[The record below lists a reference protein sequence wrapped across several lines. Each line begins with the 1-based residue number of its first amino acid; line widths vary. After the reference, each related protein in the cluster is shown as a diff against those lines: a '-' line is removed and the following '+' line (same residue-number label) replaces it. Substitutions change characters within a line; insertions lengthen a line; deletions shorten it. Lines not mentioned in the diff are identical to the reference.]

1 MSPTGAP
8 TRREKNKEEIIMKK
22 IVSLVLALMLCMAL
36 LAPAMA
42 EDFTIVVNLKTL
54 SSEYWQTVKSGID
67 QAAEELGITID
78 VQGPPAESD
87 IQGQV
92 NQIETQLAGAPDA
105 IIIAPD
111 DNDAVV
117 GVLESTGYQG
127 IVVFCDTTNTYEN
140 QTSFVGTS
148 NDEAAYGGGV
158 YGVALN
164 GADTKA
170 LIIYGQEGDNTSN
183 LRKSGY
189 EKALEE
195 AGVEPV
201 AEMSG
206 NNNTADSKS
215 VMEAQLIANEDIN
228 LVLCHNDDSA
238 LGAIEAI
245 KEAGKEG
252 IAVIGFDGN
261 TSALES
267 IAAGEM
273 KATIAQQPAVMGYLS
288 VMTAVSA
295 LKGEEVDKVVS
306 VPTVV
311 IDAENVGEYLK

>member
-1 MSPTGAP
+1 
-8 TRREKNKEEIIMKK
+8 MKK
-22 IVSLVLALMLCMAL
+22 ILSLALALMLCAM
-36 LAPAMA
+36 LAVPAMA
-42 EDFTIVVNLKTL
+42 ESDFTIVVNLKTL

-67 QAAEELGITID
+67 KAAEELGLTID

-87 IQGQV
+87 IAGQV

-127 IVVFCDTTNTYEN
+127 IVVFCDTTNTFEN

-148 NDEAAYGGGV
+148 NDEAAYGGGQ
-158 YGVALN
+158 YGVAIN

-189 EKALEE
+189 EKALAE

-206 NNNTADSKS
+206 NNNTADSKN
-215 VMEAQLIANEDIN
+215 VMEGQLIANPDIN

-238 LGAIEAI
+238 LGVLEAI

-252 IAVIGFDGN
+252 ITVIGFDGN

-273 KATIAQQPAVMGYLS
+273 TATIAQQPAEMGYLS
-288 VMTAVSA
+288 VMTAVAA
-295 LKGEEVDKVVS
+295 LKGETVEKVVS

-311 IDAENVGEYLK
+311 IDASTVADYLN

>member
-1 MSPTGAP
+1 
-8 TRREKNKEEIIMKK
+8 MKK
-22 IVSLVLALMLCMAL
+22 ILSVVLALMLVAM
-36 LAPAMA
+36 LAVPAMA
-42 EDFTIVVNLKTL
+42 EADFTIVVNLKTL
-54 SSEYWQTVKSGID
+54 SSEYWQTVKAGID
-67 QAAEELGITID
+67 RAAEELGMTID

-92 NQIETQLAGAPDA
+92 NQIETQLSGAPDA

-127 IVVFCDTTNTYEN
+127 IVVFCDTTNTFEN
-140 QTSFVGTS
+140 QTAFVGTS

-158 YGVALN
+158 YGVAIN
-164 GADTKA
+164 GTDTKA

-206 NNNTADSKS
+206 NNNTADSKN

-245 KEAGKEG
+245 KEAGAEG
-252 IAVIGFDGN
+252 ISVIGFDGN

-273 KATIAQQPAVMGYLS
+273 KATIAQQPAEMGYLS
-288 VMTAVSA
+288 VMTAVAA
-295 LKGEEVDKVVS
+295 LKGETVDKVVS

-311 IDAENVGEYLK
+311 IDAENVADYLK

>member
-1 MSPTGAP
+1 
-8 TRREKNKEEIIMKK
+8 MKK
-22 IVSLVLALMLCMAL
+22 FLSLALVLVLCAMMAV
-36 LAPAMA
+36 PAMA
-42 EDFTIVVNLKTL
+42 EGDFTIVVNLKTL

-67 QAAEELGITID
+67 KAAEELGMTID

-87 IQGQV
+87 IAGQV

-127 IVVFCDTTNTYEN
+127 IVVFCDTTNTFEN

-148 NDEAAYGGGV
+148 NDEAAYGGGQ
-158 YGVALN
+158 YGVAIN
-164 GADTKA
+164 GENTKA

-183 LRKSGY
+183 LRKAGY
-189 EKALEE
+189 EKALAE
-195 AGVEPV
+195 AGLEPV

-206 NNNTADSKS
+206 NNNTADSKN
-215 VMEAQLIANEDIN
+215 VMEGQLIANPDIN

-238 LGAIEAI
+238 LGVLEAV

-252 IAVIGFDGN
+252 ITVIGFDGN

-273 KATIAQQPAVMGYLS
+273 TATIAQQPAEMGYLS
-288 VMTAVSA
+288 VMTAVAA
-295 LKGEEVDKVVS
+295 LKGEAVEKVVS

-311 IDAENVGEYLK
+311 IDASTVADYLQ

>member
-1 MSPTGAP
+1 
-8 TRREKNKEEIIMKK
+8 
-22 IVSLVLALMLCMAL
+22 
-36 LAPAMA
+36 
-42 EDFTIVVNLKTL
+42 
-54 SSEYWQTVKSGID
+54 
-67 QAAEELGITID
+67 
-78 VQGPPAESD
+78 
-87 IQGQV
+87 V

-117 GVLESTGYQG
+117 GVLESSGYEG
-127 IVVFCDTTNTYEN
+127 IVIFCDTTNTYEN

-158 YGVALN
+158 YGVNIN
-164 GADTKA
+164 GEATKA

-189 EKALEE
+189 EKALSE
-195 AGVEPV
+195 AGLEPV

-206 NNNTADSKS
+206 NNNTADSKT
-215 VMEAQLIANEDIN
+215 VMEGQLISNPDIN

-245 KEAGKEG
+245 KEAGVEG
-252 IAVIGFDGN
+252 ISVIGFDGN
-261 TSALES
+261 VSALES
-267 IAAGEM
+267 ISAGEM
-273 KATIAQQPAVMGYLS
+273 KATIAQQPAEMGYLS

-295 LKGEEVDKVVS
+295 LKGETVEKVIS

-311 IDAENVGEYLK
+311 IDAETVADYLE

>member
-1 MSPTGAP
+1 
-8 TRREKNKEEIIMKK
+8 MKK
-22 IVSLVLALMLCMAL
+22 IVSIVLALMLCLAM

-67 QAAEELGITID
+67 KAAEELGLTID

-92 NQIETQLAGAPDA
+92 NQIETQLTGKPDA

-127 IVVFCDTTNTYEN
+127 IVVFCDTTNTFEN
-140 QTSFVGTS
+140 QTAFVGTS

-158 YGVALN
+158 YGAAIN

-206 NNNTADSKS
+206 NNNTADSKN

-238 LGAIEAI
+238 LGALEAI

-267 IAAGEM
+267 IAAGEL
-273 KATIAQQPAVMGYLS
+273 KATIAQQPAEMGYLS
-288 VMTAVSA
+288 VMTAVAA
-295 LKGEEVDKVVS
+295 LKGETVEKVVS

-311 IDAENVGEYLK
+311 IDAENVAEHLQ

>member
-1 MSPTGAP
+1 
-8 TRREKNKEEIIMKK
+8 MKK
-22 IVSLVLALMLCMAL
+22 LMSLVLALVLCTAL
-36 LAPAMA
+36 FVPAMA
-42 EDFTIVVNLKTL
+42 EADFTIVVNLKTL

-67 QAAEELGITID
+67 RAAEELGITID

-92 NQIETQLAGAPDA
+92 NQIETQLGGAPDA

-140 QTSFVGTS
+140 QTAFVGTS

-158 YGVALN
+158 YGVAIN
-164 GADTKA
+164 GEATKA

-189 EKALEE
+189 EKALSE
-195 AGVEPV
+195 AGLEPV

-215 VMEAQLIANEDIN
+215 VMEAQLIANPDIN

-238 LGAIEAI
+238 LGALEAI
-245 KEAGKEG
+245 KEAGAEG
-252 IAVIGFDGN
+252 ISVIGFDGN

-267 IAAGEM
+267 IAAGEL
-273 KATIAQQPAVMGYLS
+273 KATIAQQPAEMGYLS
-288 VMTAVSA
+288 VMTAIAA
-295 LKGEEVDKVVS
+295 LKGETVEKVIS

-311 IDAENVGEYLK
+311 IDAENVADYLK

>member
-1 MSPTGAP
+1 
-8 TRREKNKEEIIMKK
+8 MKK
-22 IVSLVLALMLCMAL
+22 ILSLALAVMLCAML
-36 LAPAMA
+36 VVPAMA
-42 EDFTIVVNLKTL
+42 EDFTVVVNLKTL

-67 QAAEELGITID
+67 KAAEELGMTID

-92 NQIETQLAGAPDA
+92 NQIETQLGGAPDA

-117 GVLESTGYQG
+117 GVLEGYEG

-158 YGVALN
+158 YGVAIN
-164 GADTKA
+164 GENTKA

-189 EKALEE
+189 EKALAE
-195 AGVEPV
+195 AGLEPV

-206 NNNTADSKS
+206 NNNTADSKA
-215 VMEAQLIANEDIN
+215 VMEAQLIANPDIN

-238 LGAIEAI
+238 LGALEAI
-245 KEAGKEG
+245 KEAGVEG
-252 IAVIGFDGN
+252 ISVIGFDGN

-267 IAAGEM
+267 IAAGEL
-273 KATIAQQPAVMGYLS
+273 KATIAQQPAEMGYLS
-288 VMTAVSA
+288 VMTAIAA
-295 LKGEEVDKVVS
+295 LKGETVEKVVS

-311 IDAENVGEYLK
+311 IDGENVAEYLK

>member
-1 MSPTGAP
+1 
-8 TRREKNKEEIIMKK
+8 MKK
-22 IVSLVLALMLCMAL
+22 ILSVVLALMLLAMMAV
-36 LAPAMA
+36 PAMA

-67 QAAEELGITID
+67 KAAEELGLTID

-92 NQIETQLAGAPDA
+92 NQIETQLTGNPDA

-127 IVVFCDTTNTYEN
+127 IVVFCDTTNTFEN
-140 QTSFVGTS
+140 QTAFVGTS

-158 YGVALN
+158 YGAAIN

-195 AGVEPV
+195 AGLTPV

-206 NNNTADSKS
+206 NNNTADSKN
-215 VMEAQLIANEDIN
+215 VMEAQLISNPDIN

-238 LGAIEAI
+238 LGALEAI

-267 IAAGEM
+267 IAAGEL
-273 KATIAQQPAVMGYLS
+273 KATIAQQPAEMGYLS
-288 VMTAVSA
+288 VMTAVAA
-295 LKGEEVDKVVS
+295 LKGETVEKVVS

-311 IDAENVGEYLK
+311 IDAENVAEHLQ

>member
-1 MSPTGAP
+1 
-8 TRREKNKEEIIMKK
+8 MKK
-22 IVSLVLALMLCMAL
+22 ILSLALVLMLCAML
-36 LAPAMA
+36 VMPAMA
-42 EDFTIVVNLKTL
+42 EDYTIVVNLKTL

-67 QAAEELGITID
+67 KAAEELGITID

-87 IQGQV
+87 IAGQV

-105 IIIAPD
+105 IVIAPD

-158 YGVALN
+158 YGVAIN
-164 GADTKA
+164 GENTKA

-183 LRKSGY
+183 LRKAGY

-195 AGVEPV
+195 AGLAPV

-206 NNNTADSKS
+206 NNNTADSKN
-215 VMEAQLIANEDIN
+215 VMEGQLIANPEIN

-238 LGAIEAI
+238 LGALEAI

-252 IAVIGFDGN
+252 ITVIGFDGN

-267 IAAGEM
+267 IAAGDM
-273 KATIAQQPAVMGYLS
+273 TATIAQQPAEMGYLS
-288 VMTAVSA
+288 VMTAIAA
-295 LKGEEVDKVVS
+295 LKGETVEKVVS

-311 IDAENVGEYLK
+311 IDASTVADYLQ

>member
-1 MSPTGAP
+1 
-8 TRREKNKEEIIMKK
+8 MKK
-22 IVSLVLALMLCMAL
+22 ILSLVLVAMMCAMLAV
-36 LAPAMA
+36 PAMA
-42 EDFTIVVNLKTL
+42 EADYTIVVNLKTL
-54 SSEYWQTVKSGID
+54 SSEYWQTVKAGID
-67 QAAEELGITID
+67 RAAEELGITID

-140 QTSFVGTS
+140 QTAFVGTS

-158 YGVALN
+158 YGVGIN
-164 GADTKA
+164 GDATKA

-195 AGVEPV
+195 AGVAAV

-215 VMEAQLIANEDIN
+215 VMEAQLIANPDIN

-238 LGAIEAI
+238 LGALEAI
-245 KEAGKEG
+245 KEAKAEG
-252 IAVIGFDGN
+252 ITVIGFDGN

-267 IAAGEM
+267 IAAGELA
-273 KATIAQQPAVMGYLS
+273 ATIAQQPEEMGYLS
-288 VMTAVSA
+288 VMTALSA
-295 LKGEEVDKVVS
+295 LKGEEVEKVIS

-311 IDAENVGEYLK
+311 IDASTVADYLK

>member
-1 MSPTGAP
+1 
-8 TRREKNKEEIIMKK
+8 MKK
-22 IVSLVLALMLCMAL
+22 IASIVLALMLV
-36 LAPAMA
+36 LAMSIPAMA
-42 EDFTIVVNLKTL
+42 EADYTIVVNLKTL

-67 QAAEELGITID
+67 KAAEELGITID

-87 IQGQV
+87 IAGQV

-117 GVLESTGYQG
+117 GVLESSGYEG
-127 IVVFCDTTNTYEN
+127 IVIFCDTTNTYEN

-158 YGVALN
+158 YGVNIN
-164 GADTKA
+164 GEATKA

-189 EKALEE
+189 EKALSE
-195 AGVEPV
+195 AGLEPV

-206 NNNTADSKS
+206 NNNTADSKT
-215 VMEAQLIANEDIN
+215 VMEGQLISNPDIN

-245 KEAGKEG
+245 KEAGVEG
-252 IAVIGFDGN
+252 ISVIGFDGN
-261 TSALES
+261 VSALES
-267 IAAGEM
+267 ISAGEM
-273 KATIAQQPAVMGYLS
+273 KATIAQQPAEMGYLS

-295 LKGEEVDKVVS
+295 LKGETVEKVIS

-311 IDAENVGEYLK
+311 IDAETVADYLE

>member
-8 TRREKNKEEIIMKK
+8 TRREKNKAEIIMKK

-92 NQIETQLAGAPDA
+92 NQIETQLAGNPDA

-215 VMEAQLIANEDIN
+215 VMEAQLLANEDIN

>member
-1 MSPTGAP
+1 
-8 TRREKNKEEIIMKK
+8 MKK
-22 IVSLVLALMLCMAL
+22 ILSLVLVAMMCAMLAV
-36 LAPAMA
+36 PAMA
-42 EDFTIVVNLKTL
+42 EADYTIVVNLKTL
-54 SSEYWQTVKSGID
+54 SSEYWQTVKAGID
-67 QAAEELGITID
+67 RAAEELGITID

-140 QTSFVGTS
+140 QTAFVGTS

-158 YGVALN
+158 YGVGIN
-164 GADTKA
+164 GDATKA

-195 AGVEPV
+195 AGVAAV

-215 VMEAQLIANEDIN
+215 VMEAQLIANPDIN

-238 LGAIEAI
+238 LGALEAI
-245 KEAGKEG
+245 KEAKAEG
-252 IAVIGFDGN
+252 ITVIGFDGN

-267 IAAGEM
+267 IAAGELS
-273 KATIAQQPAVMGYLS
+273 ATIAQQPEEMGYLS
-288 VMTAVSA
+288 VMTTLSA
-295 LKGEEVDKVVS
+295 LKGEEVEKIIS

-311 IDAENVGEYLK
+311 IDGSTVADYLQ

>member
-1 MSPTGAP
+1 
-8 TRREKNKEEIIMKK
+8 MKK
-22 IVSLVLALMLCMAL
+22 ILSLALAVMLCAML
-36 LAPAMA
+36 VVPAMA
-42 EDFTIVVNLKTL
+42 DDFTVVVNLKTL

-67 QAAEELGITID
+67 KAAEELGMTID

-92 NQIETQLAGAPDA
+92 NQIETQLGGAPDA

-117 GVLESTGYQG
+117 GVLEGYEG
-127 IVVFCDTTNTYEN
+127 IVVFCDTTNTFEN
-140 QTSFVGTS
+140 QTAFVGTS

-158 YGVALN
+158 YGVAIN

-189 EKALEE
+189 EKALAE
-195 AGVEPV
+195 AGLEPV

-206 NNNTADSKS
+206 NNNTADSKA
-215 VMEAQLIANEDIN
+215 VMEAQLIANPDIN

-238 LGAIEAI
+238 LGALEAI
-245 KEAGKEG
+245 KEAGVEG
-252 IAVIGFDGN
+252 ISVIGFDGN

-267 IAAGEM
+267 IAAGEL
-273 KATIAQQPAVMGYLS
+273 KATIAQQPAEMGYLS
-288 VMTAVSA
+288 VMTAIAA
-295 LKGEEVDKVVS
+295 LKGETVEKVVS

-311 IDAENVGEYLK
+311 IDAENVADYLK

>member
-1 MSPTGAP
+1 M
-8 TRREKNKEEIIMKK
+8 RK
-22 IVSLVLALMLCMAL
+22 IVALAVALVLCL
-36 LAPAMA
+36 AMA
-42 EDFTIVVNLKTL
+42 IPALAEADYTIVVNLKTL

-67 QAAEELGITID
+67 KAAEELGITID

-87 IQGQV
+87 IAGQV
-92 NQIETQLAGAPDA
+92 NQIETQLGGNPDA

-117 GVLESTGYQG
+117 GVLEGYEG

-140 QTSFVGTS
+140 QTAFVGTS
-148 NDEAAYGGGV
+148 NEEAAYSGGV
-158 YGVALN
+158 YGIAIN
-164 GADTKA
+164 GEETKA

-206 NNNTADSKS
+206 NNNTADSKN
-215 VMEAQLIANEDIN
+215 VMEAQLISNPDIN

-238 LGAIEAI
+238 LGALEAI

-267 IAAGEM
+267 IAAGEL
-273 KATIAQQPAVMGYLS
+273 KATIAQQPAEMGYLS
-288 VMTAVSA
+288 VMTAVAA
-295 LKGEEVDKVVS
+295 LKGETVEKVVS

-311 IDAENVGEYLK
+311 IDAENVAEHLQ

>member
-1 MSPTGAP
+1 
-8 TRREKNKEEIIMKK
+8 MKK
-22 IVSLVLALMLCMAL
+22 ILSVVLALMLVAM
-36 LAPAMA
+36 LAVPAMA
-42 EDFTIVVNLKTL
+42 EADYTIVVNLKTL
-54 SSEYWQTVKSGID
+54 SSEYWQTVKAGID
-67 QAAEELGITID
+67 RAAEELGMTID

-92 NQIETQLAGAPDA
+92 NQIETQLSGAPDA

-127 IVVFCDTTNTYEN
+127 VVVFCDTTNTFEN
-140 QTSFVGTS
+140 QTAFVGTS

-158 YGVALN
+158 YGVAIN

-195 AGVEPV
+195 AGLTAVE
-201 AEMSG
+201 EMSG
-206 NNNTADSKS
+206 NNNTADSKA
-215 VMEAQLIANEDIN
+215 VMEAQLISHPEIN

-238 LGAIEAI
+238 LGALEAI
-245 KEAGKEG
+245 KEAGAEG
-252 IAVIGFDGN
+252 ISVIGFDGN
-261 TSALES
+261 ASAKES
-267 IAAGEM
+267 IAAGELT
-273 KATIAQQPAVMGYLS
+273 ATIAQQPEEMGYLS
-288 VMTAVSA
+288 VMTALSA
-295 LKGEEVDKVVS
+295 LKGETVEKVIS

-311 IDAENVGEYLK
+311 IDASNVAEN

>member
-1 MSPTGAP
+1 
-8 TRREKNKEEIIMKK
+8 MKK
-22 IVSLVLALMLCMAL
+22 ILSLVLVMMLCAML
-36 LAPAMA
+36 VVPAMA
-42 EDFTIVVNLKTL
+42 EADFTIVVNLKTL

-67 QAAEELGITID
+67 KAAEELGMTID

-92 NQIETQLAGAPDA
+92 NQIETQLGGAPDA

-117 GVLESTGYQG
+117 GVLEGYEG
-127 IVVFCDTTNTYEN
+127 IVVFCDTTNTFEN

-158 YGVALN
+158 YGVAIN

-183 LRKSGY
+183 LRKAGY
-189 EKALEE
+189 EKALAE
-195 AGVEPV
+195 AGLEPV
-201 AEMSG
+201 EEMSG
-206 NNNTADSKS
+206 NNNTADSKA
-215 VMEAQLIANEDIN
+215 VMEAQLIANPDIN

-238 LGAIEAI
+238 LGALEAI
-245 KEAGKEG
+245 KEAGVEG
-252 IAVIGFDGN
+252 ISVIGFDGN

-273 KATIAQQPAVMGYLS
+273 KATIAQQPAEMGYLS
-288 VMTAVSA
+288 VMTAIAA
-295 LKGEEVDKVVS
+295 LKGEEVEKVVS

-311 IDAENVGEYLK
+311 IDAKNVGDYLN

>member
-1 MSPTGAP
+1 
-8 TRREKNKEEIIMKK
+8 MKK
-22 IVSLVLALMLCMAL
+22 ILSLVLAMMLCAML
-36 LAPAMA
+36 VVPAMA
-42 EDFTIVVNLKTL
+42 EDFTVVVNLKTL

-67 QAAEELGITID
+67 KAAEELGMTID

-92 NQIETQLAGAPDA
+92 NQIETQLAGAPNA

-117 GVLESTGYQG
+117 GVLEGYEG

-158 YGVALN
+158 YGVAIN
-164 GADTKA
+164 GENTKA

-189 EKALEE
+189 EKALAE
-195 AGVEPV
+195 AGLEPV

-206 NNNTADSKS
+206 NNNTADSKA
-215 VMEAQLIANEDIN
+215 VMEAQLIANPDIN

-238 LGAIEAI
+238 LGALEAI
-245 KEAGKEG
+245 KEAGVEG
-252 IAVIGFDGN
+252 ISVIGFDGN

-267 IAAGEM
+267 IAAGEL
-273 KATIAQQPAVMGYLS
+273 KATIAQQPAEMGYLS
-288 VMTAVSA
+288 VMTAIAA
-295 LKGEEVDKVVS
+295 LKGETVEKVVS

-311 IDAENVGEYLK
+311 IDGENVADYLK

>member
-1 MSPTGAP
+1 
-8 TRREKNKEEIIMKK
+8 MKK
-22 IVSLVLALMLCMAL
+22 ILSVVLALMLLAMMAV
-36 LAPAMA
+36 PAMA

-67 QAAEELGITID
+67 KAAEELGLTID
-78 VQGPPAESD
+78 VQGPPAEND

-92 NQIETQLAGAPDA
+92 NQIETQLTGNPDA

-127 IVVFCDTTNTYEN
+127 IVVFCDTTNTFEN
-140 QTSFVGTS
+140 QTAFVGTS

-158 YGVALN
+158 YGAALN

-195 AGVEPV
+195 AGLTPV

-206 NNNTADSKS
+206 NNNTADSKN
-215 VMEAQLIANEDIN
+215 VMEAQLISNPDIN

-238 LGAIEAI
+238 LGALEAI

-267 IAAGEM
+267 IAAGEL
-273 KATIAQQPAVMGYLS
+273 KATIAQQPAEMGYLS
-288 VMTAVSA
+288 VMTAVAA
-295 LKGEEVDKVVS
+295 LKGETVEKVVS

-311 IDAENVGEYLK
+311 IDADNVAEHLQ

>member
-1 MSPTGAP
+1 
-8 TRREKNKEEIIMKK
+8 MKK
-22 IVSLVLALMLCMAL
+22 ILSVVLALMLLAMMAV
-36 LAPAMA
+36 PAMA

-67 QAAEELGITID
+67 KAAEELGLTID

-92 NQIETQLAGAPDA
+92 NQIETQLTGNPDA

-127 IVVFCDTTNTYEN
+127 IVVFCDTTNTFEN
-140 QTSFVGTS
+140 QTAFVGTS

-158 YGVALN
+158 YGAAIN

-195 AGVEPV
+195 AGLTPV

-206 NNNTADSKS
+206 NNNTADSKN
-215 VMEAQLIANEDIN
+215 VMEAQLISNPDIN

-238 LGAIEAI
+238 LGALEAI

-267 IAAGEM
+267 IAGQLQ
-273 KATIAQQPAVMGYLS
+273 TIAKEGLP
-288 VMTAVSA
+288 
-295 LKGEEVDKVVS
+295 D
-306 VPTVV
+306 
-311 IDAENVGEYLK
+311 

>member
-1 MSPTGAP
+1 
-8 TRREKNKEEIIMKK
+8 MKK
-22 IVSLVLALMLCMAL
+22 ILSLVMVMMLCAL
-36 LAPAMA
+36 LVVPAMA
-42 EDFTIVVNLKTL
+42 EGDYTIVVNLKTL

-67 QAAEELGITID
+67 LAAEELGITID

-117 GVLESTGYQG
+117 GVLENANYAG
-127 IVVFCDTTNTYEN
+127 IVIFCDTTNTYEK
-140 QTSFVGTS
+140 QTAFVGTS
-148 NDEAAYGGGV
+148 NDEAAYGGGI
-158 YGVALN
+158 YGVAVN
-164 GADTKA
+164 GENTKA

-183 LRKSGY
+183 LRKAGY
-189 EKALEE
+189 EKALQE
-195 AGVEPV
+195 AGLTPV

-206 NNNTADSKS
+206 NNNTADAKA
-215 VMEAQLIANEDIN
+215 VMEAQLIANPDIN

-238 LGAIEAI
+238 LGALEAI

-252 IAVIGFDGN
+252 ITVIGFDGN

-273 KATIAQQPAVMGYLS
+273 AATIAQQPAEMGYLS
-288 VMTAVSA
+288 VMTAVAA
-295 LKGEEVDKVVS
+295 LKGEAVEKVVS

-311 IDAENVGEYLK
+311 IDFITVAEYLA